1 MDSVQVKKVKPTVL
15 YVDDEQQNLVSF
27 RAGFRKVY
35 KVLIANSGDEALE
48 ILKEEHNNISVVI
61 SDQRMP
67 KMTGVELFEKVRELY
82 PDIMRIVLTGY
93 SDVQDIINAISKGEV
108 YRYITKPWNRDELM
122 VTIDNAIEA
131 YNLKVENRTL
141 FTSLQEANEHLE
153 EKVKSRTKALQRQ
166 NEELI
171 ELDGEKNHLIGIVAH
186 DLKSPLSQI
195 GGLIELMK
203 FDMETFTSEQ
213 KEYIDMIQESINK
226 QEELITQILDL
237 NALESKASNLTIKPY
252 DLSKLVKESAERFE
266 LTAQKKNITLEV
278 GVIEDS
284 FAEVDETYFGQVLQ
298 NLISNAVK
306 FSPVDKKIFIFVKE
320 NGGDLEIHV
329 KDEGPGLNENDK
341 KKLFGRFQKLSAR
354 PTGGEHSTGLGLSI
368 VKKMVEDMSGKVWCD
383 SVEGEGADFV
393 VSFAKASKEA

>member
-1 MDSVQVKKVKPTVL
+1 MDSVQAKKSKPTVL

-48 ILKEEHNNISVVI
+48 ILKEESNNISVVI

-131 YNLKVENRTL
+131 FALKVENRRL
-141 FTSLQEANEHLE
+141 FTSLQEANEKLE
-153 EKVKSRTKALQRQ
+153 QKVKSRTKALQVQ

-195 GGLIELMK
+195 DGLIELMK
-203 FDMETFTSEQ
+203 FDMETFSSEQ
-213 KEYIDMIQESINK
+213 KEYISMIQNSIKK

-237 NALESKASNLTIKPY
+237 NALESQTSNLNIQP
-252 DLSKLVKESAERFE
+252 LNISKLVKEGAERFE
-266 LTAQKKNITLEV
+266 LTAKKKNITLEV
-278 GVIEDS
+278 GTEEEL
-284 FAEVDETYFGQVLQ
+284 FANVDETYFGQILQ

-306 FSPVDKKIFIFVKE
+306 FSPKDKTIKIFIVE
-320 NGGDLEIHV
+320 SERNLAIHI
-329 KDEGPGLNENDK
+329 KDEGPGLNENDM

-368 VKKMVEDMSGKVWCD
+368 VKKMVEDMKGDVHCE
-383 SVEGEGADFV
+383 SVFGEGADFIITLPKV
-393 VSFAKASKEA
+393 EK

>member
-1 MDSVQVKKVKPTVL
+1 MDSVQAKKEKPTVL

-27 RAGFRKVY
+27 KAGFRKVY

-48 ILKEEHNNISVVI
+48 ILKEENENISVVI

-67 KMTGVELFEKVRELY
+67 KMTGVELFEKVRGLY

-131 YNLKVENRTL
+131 YNLKVENRRL
-141 FTSLQEANEHLE
+141 FSSLQEANEHLE
-153 EKVKSRTKALQRQ
+153 EKVRKRTKALQRQ

-195 GGLIELMK
+195 DGLIELMK

-213 KEYIDMIQESINK
+213 KEYVELIQTSIKK
-226 QEELITQILDL
+226 QEELISQILDL
-237 NALESKASNLTIKPY
+237 NALDSKDANLNIKPHN
-252 DLSKLVKESAERFE
+252 LSTLVKDAAERFE
-266 LTAQKKNITLEV
+266 LTAQKKNITLSVEV
-278 GVIEDS
+278 GENQI
-284 FAEVDETYFGQVLQ
+284 AKVDEIYFGQVLQ

-306 FSPVDKKIFIFVKE
+306 FSSENKNIFISIQPNEDYYEV
-320 NGGDLEIHV
+320 HV

-368 VKKMVEDMSGKVWCD
+368 VKKMVEDMEGKVWCE
-383 SVEGEGADFV
+383 SEVGNGADFI
-393 VSFAKASKEA
+393 VSFKKEQ

>member
-320 NGGDLEIHV
+320 NGEDLEIHV

>member
-1 MDSVQVKKVKPTVL
+1 MDSVQTKKSKPTVL

-48 ILKEEHNNISVVI
+48 ILKEEHQNISVVI

-67 KMTGVELFEKVRELY
+67 KMTGVELFENVRELY
-82 PDIMRIVLTGY
+82 PEIMRIVLTGY

-131 YNLKVENRTL
+131 YNLKVENRRL
-141 FTSLQEANEHLE
+141 FYSLQEANEKLE
-153 EKVKSRTKALQRQ
+153 EKVKSRTKALQVQ

-195 GGLIELMK
+195 DGLIELMK
-203 FDMETFTSEQ
+203 FDMETFSSEQ
-213 KEYIDMIQESINK
+213 KEYISMIQDSIKK

-237 NALESKASNLTIKPY
+237 NALESQTSNLAIQPL
-252 DLSKLVKESAERFE
+252 DLSKLVKEGVERFE
-266 LTAQKKNITLEV
+266 LTAQKKEITIEV
-278 GVIEDS
+278 DAGENLH
-284 FAEVDETYFGQVLQ
+284 ANVDETYFGQILQ
-298 NLISNAVK
+298 NLVSNAVK
-306 FSPVDKKIFIFVKE
+306 FSPKGKKINVFIQE
-320 NGGDLEIHV
+320 EEDNLEVHI

-368 VKKMVEDMSGKVWCD
+368 VKKMVEDMNGTVSCE
-383 SVEGEGADFV
+383 STYGEGADFIV
-393 VSFAKASKEA
+393 AFKKVNEN

>member
-1 MDSVQVKKVKPTVL
+1 MDSVQTKKSKPTVL

-35 KVLIANSGDEALE
+35 NVLIANSGDEALE
-48 ILKEEHNNISVVI
+48 ILQEEHQKISVVI

-131 YNLKVENRTL
+131 YNLKVENRRL
-141 FTSLQEANEHLE
+141 FFSLQEANEKLE
-153 EKVKSRTKALQRQ
+153 EKVKSRTKALQVQ

-195 GGLIELMK
+195 DGLIELMK
-203 FDMETFTSEQ
+203 FDMETFSSEQ
-213 KEYIDMIQESINK
+213 KEYISMIQDSIKK

-237 NALESKASNLTIKPY
+237 NALESQTSNLAIQPM
-252 DLSKLVKESAERFE
+252 DISRLVKEGVERFE
-266 LTAQKKNITLEV
+266 LTAQKKNITINVEAGESLY
-278 GVIEDS
+278 
-284 FAEVDETYFGQVLQ
+284 ANVDETYFGQVLQ
-298 NLISNAVK
+298 NLVSNAVK
-306 FSPVDKKIFIFVKE
+306 FSPKGKEINVFIQEVE
-320 NGGDLEIHV
+320 DNLEIHI

-368 VKKMVEDMSGKVWCD
+368 VKKMVEDMNGTVTCESTY
-383 SVEGEGADFV
+383 GEGADFIV
-393 VSFAKASKEA
+393 TFKKVDEN

>member
-1 MDSVQVKKVKPTVL
+1 MDSVQTKKSKPTVL

-48 ILKEEHNNISVVI
+48 ILKEEHQNISVVI

-67 KMTGVELFEKVRELY
+67 KMTGVELFENVRELY

-131 YNLKVENRTL
+131 YNLKVENRRL
-141 FTSLQEANEHLE
+141 FYSLQEANEKLE
-153 EKVKSRTKALQRQ
+153 EKVKSRTKALQVQ

-195 GGLIELMK
+195 DGLIELMK
-203 FDMETFTSEQ
+203 FDMETFSSEQ
-213 KEYIDMIQESINK
+213 KEYISMIQDSIKK

-237 NALESKASNLTIKPY
+237 NALESQASNLTIRPL
-252 DLSKLVKESAERFE
+252 DISKLVKEGVERFE
-266 LTAQKKNITLEV
+266 LTAQKKEITIEV
-278 GVIEDS
+278 DAGENLY
-284 FAEVDETYFGQVLQ
+284 ANVDETYFGQILQ
-298 NLISNAVK
+298 NLVSNAVK
-306 FSPVDKKIFIFVKE
+306 FSPKGKKISVFIQEVE
-320 NGGDLEIHV
+320 DNLEVHI
-329 KDEGPGLNENDK
+329 KDEGPGLNENDM

-368 VKKMVEDMSGKVWCD
+368 VKKMVEDMNGTVSCE
-383 SVEGEGADFV
+383 STYGEGADFIV
-393 VSFAKASKEA
+393 AFKKVNEN

>member
-1 MDSVQVKKVKPTVL
+1 MDSVQAKKEKPTVL

-27 RAGFRKVY
+27 KAGFRKVY

-48 ILKEEHNNISVVI
+48 ILKEENENISVVI

-67 KMTGVELFEKVRELY
+67 KMTGVELFEKVRGLY

-131 YNLKVENRTL
+131 YNLKVENRRL
-141 FTSLQEANEHLE
+141 FSSLQEANEHLE
-153 EKVKSRTKALQRQ
+153 EKVRKRTKALQRQ

-195 GGLIELMK
+195 DGLIELMK

-213 KEYIDMIQESINK
+213 KEYVELIQTSIKK
-226 QEELITQILDL
+226 QEELISQILDL
-237 NALESKASNLTIKPY
+237 NALDSKDTNLNIKPHN
-252 DLSKLVKESAERFE
+252 LSTLVKDAAERFE
-266 LTAQKKNITLEV
+266 LTAQKKNITLSVEV
-278 GVIEDS
+278 GENQI
-284 FAEVDETYFGQVLQ
+284 AKVDEIYFGQVLQ

-306 FSPVDKKIFIFVKE
+306 FSSENKNIFISIQPNEDYYEV
-320 NGGDLEIHV
+320 HV

-368 VKKMVEDMSGKVWCD
+368 VKKMVEDMEGKVWCE
-383 SVEGEGADFV
+383 SEVGNGADFI
-393 VSFAKASKEA
+393 VSFKKEQ

>member
-1 MDSVQVKKVKPTVL
+1 MDSVQAKKDKPTVL

-48 ILKEEHNNISVVI
+48 ILKEESDNISVVI

-67 KMTGVELFEKVRELY
+67 KMTGVELFEQVRGLY

-131 YNLKVENRTL
+131 YSLKVENRRL
-141 FTSLQEANEHLE
+141 FSSLQEANEHLE
-153 EKVKSRTKALQRQ
+153 EKVKKRTKALQRQ

-195 GGLIELMK
+195 DGLIELMK
-203 FDMETFTSEQ
+203 FDMETFSSEQ
-213 KEYIDMIQESINK
+213 KEYVDLIQLSIKK
-226 QEELITQILDL
+226 QEELISQILDL
-237 NALESKASNLTIKPY
+237 NALDSKASNLNLKVH
-252 DLSKLVKESAERFE
+252 DLSSLVKDAAERFE
-266 LTAQKKNITLEV
+266 LTAEKKKIKLEV
-278 GVIEDS
+278 SVEENQ
-284 FAEVDETYFGQVLQ
+284 FAKVDETYFGQILQ

-306 FSPVDKKIFIFVKE
+306 FSEEDKKIYISIQPDEDSYQV
-320 NGGDLEIHV
+320 HV

-368 VKKMVEDMSGKVWCD
+368 VKKMVEDMEGKVWCESEVD
-383 SVEGEGADFV
+383 KGADFI
-393 VSFAKASKEA
+393 VSFKQETEA

>member
-1 MDSVQVKKVKPTVL
+1 MDSVQVKKDKPTVL

-67 KMTGVELFEKVRELY
+67 KMTGVELFEEVRKLY

-131 YNLKVENRTL
+131 FNLKVENRRL
-141 FTSLQEANEHLE
+141 FSSLQEANEHLE
-153 EKVKSRTKALQRQ
+153 EKVKSRTKALQVQ

-203 FDMETFTSEQ
+203 FDMDTFSSEQ
-213 KEYIDMIQESINK
+213 KEYITMIQTSINK

-237 NALESKASNLTIKPY
+237 NALDSKASNLNIIPR
-252 DLSKLVKESAERFE
+252 DISRAVKDSVERFE
-266 LTAQKKNITLEV
+266 LTAKKKNITFDLDVKEKLY
-278 GVIEDS
+278 
-284 FAEVDETYFGQVLQ
+284 AAVDETYFGQILQ
-298 NLISNAVK
+298 NLISNAIK
-306 FSPVDKKIFIFVKE
+306 FSNNNSIVKVFLQE
-320 NGGDLEIHV
+320 EETTLQIHV
-329 KDEGPGLNENDK
+329 KDHGPGLNENDK

-368 VKKMVEDMSGKVWCD
+368 VKKMVEDMNGRVWCE
-383 SVEGEGADFV
+383 SVEGEGADFIIEFKKV
-393 VSFAKASKEA
+393 EA

>member
-1 MDSVQVKKVKPTVL
+1 MDSVQVKKDKPTVL

-67 KMTGVELFEKVRELY
+67 KMTGVELFEEVRKLY

-131 YNLKVENRTL
+131 FNLKVENRRL
-141 FTSLQEANEHLE
+141 FSSLQEANEHLE
-153 EKVKSRTKALQRQ
+153 EKVKSRTKALQVQ

-203 FDMETFTSEQ
+203 FDMDTFSSEQ
-213 KEYIDMIQESINK
+213 KEYITMIQQSINK

-237 NALESKASNLTIKPY
+237 NALDSKASNLNIVPR
-252 DLSKLVKESAERFE
+252 DISKAVKDSVERFE
-266 LTAQKKNITLEV
+266 LTAKKKNITFDLDVKEKL
-278 GVIEDS
+278 
-284 FAEVDETYFGQVLQ
+284 FAAVDETYFGQILQ
-298 NLISNAVK
+298 NLISNAIK
-306 FSPVDKKIFIFVKE
+306 FSNNDTNVKVFLVE
-320 NGGDLEIHV
+320 GEKTLQVHV
-329 KDEGPGLNENDK
+329 KDNGPGLNENDK

-368 VKKMVEDMSGKVWCD
+368 VKKMVEDMNGKVWCE

-393 VSFAKASKEA
+393 IEFNKVEA